1 MPKPAAPPPVQP
13 QFRRHLLS
21 LARRASILT
30 PARHRPVF
38 TTEMRG
44 DRRRTCR
51 RAMGVL
57 LGSALLLTS
66 VAMPAL
72 TLAANAIV
80 LATVETDAVHNV
92 GDCADDEAIWIH
104 PTDPS
109 LSVVIGT
116 DKCTSGGLNVYD
128 LSGHELH
135 FYQDAR
141 ENNVDVRYNFPL
153 GSQLVSIV
161 GATNRLLQTID
172 FYRVNVSDRSLV
184 KIGSVATSSAIKT
197 PRGFALYHSPISGKF
212 YAFVTDSGHSDQY
225 ELSGSTGSV
234 TGRLVRQLIHHN
246 PTEGL
251 VADDEL
257 ARVYVA
263 EEDIGGVFRYGAE
276 PGDGTTGDW
285 ILKTTENGGPIQ
297 QDVKGLSMY
306 YAANGRGYLIAASQG
321 GSSFGVL
328 DRQTNA
334 WLGAF
339 QIALGNGIDK
349 VTGEDGIDVTNFNL
363 GSRFPSGFFAST
375 DYDNSPD
382 NQNHKLVPWQ
392 AIANAFS
399 PELIIDST
407 FDPRLIGAPG
417 GTGPVTTISSG
428 PTGTVNTTDASFLFA
443 SSASG
448 STFACSLDA
457 ASFTACSSPK
467 SYSGLSEG
475 SHTFQV
481 RATDSAGNVGAPASL
496 TWTIDVTAPTVTA
509 TTPTAGATDVSTAIT
524 VRATFS
530 EPMSASTI
538 TASTLL
544 LRRTSDSSPVSG
556 TVNYDAGTRTASLA
570 PSSTLA
576 AGVGYT
582 ATVVG
587 GSSGVKDLAG
597 NAVSSSV
604 AWSFTT
610 ATSSPPPP
618 PPPPPSGSIT
628 RESISTV
635 VNSTATNV
643 ITIPRPSG
651 VTAGDVLV
659 SCLTSNG
666 GSVTSSGLPAGW
678 TAIASVTAISNPH
691 VFGYYHVATAS
702 EPASYSWTL
711 NASVVNSAGI
721 ARYSGVNAS
730 QPLDGSPVT
739 ATGAAATTATLAGVT
754 TGTANDMLVGC
765 LGANTSSATII
776 LTSPSG
782 MTAAWDLGGKR
793 QQLADQTLPA
803 AGATG
808 SRTWTLSSAREW
820 AGWLVALRAS

>member
-1 MPKPAAPPPVQP
+1 MT
-13 QFRRHLLS
+13 
-21 LARRASILT
+21 I
-30 PARHRPVF
+30 
-38 TTEMRG
+38 
-44 DRRRTCR
+44 
-51 RAMGVL
+51 
-57 LGSALLLTS
+57 
-66 VAMPAL
+66 
-72 TLAANAIV
+72 AANAVV
-80 LATVETDAVHNV
+80 LATVETDPVHNV

-153 GSQLVSIV
+153 GSELVSIV
-161 GATNRLLQTID
+161 GATNRLVQVID

-184 KIGSVATSSAIKT
+184 KIGSVPTSSAIKT
-197 PRGFALYHSPISGKF
+197 PRGLALYHSPISGTF
-212 YAFVTDSGHSDQY
+212 YAYVTDSGHTDQY
-225 ELSGSTGSV
+225 ELSGSTGVV
-234 TGRLVRQLIHHN
+234 TGRLVRQLTHHN

-263 EEDIGGVFRYGAE
+263 EEDIGGIFRYGAE

-297 QDVKGLSMY
+297 QDVKGLTMH

-321 GSSFGVL
+321 GSSFGIL

-339 QIALGNGIDK
+339 QIASGNGIDK

-363 GSRFPSGFFAST
+363 GSRFPNGFFVST
-375 DYDNSPD
+375 DFDNSPD

-399 PELIIDST
+399 PALIIDST
-407 FDPRLIGAPG
+407 FDPRLIGASG
-417 GTGPVTTISSG
+417 SKGPVTTISSG
-428 PTGTVNTTDASFLFA
+428 PSGTVNTTDASFSFA

-457 ASFTACSSPK
+457 ASFTACTSPK
-467 SYSGLSEG
+467 NYSGLSEG

-481 RATDSAGNVGAPASL
+481 RATDSAGNTGSPASQ
-496 TWTIDVTAPTVTA
+496 TWAIDVTAPTVTA
-509 TTPTAGATDVSTAIT
+509 TAPGAGSTDVSTGAT
-524 VRATFS
+524 VTATFS
-530 EPMSASTI
+530 EPMTASTI
-538 TASTLL
+538 TANTFL

-556 TVNYDAGTRTASLA
+556 TVSYDAGTRTATLS

-582 ATVVG
+582 ATVIG
-587 GSSGVKDLAG
+587 GSSGVRDLAG
-597 NAVSSSV
+597 NALSSSL

-618 PPPPPSGSIT
+618 PPPSGAIT

-635 VNSTATNV
+635 VNTTATNIV
-643 ITIPRPSG
+643 TVPRPSG

-691 VFGYYHVATAS
+691 VFGYYHVASSS

-711 NASVVNSAGI
+711 SASVVSSAGI

-730 QPLDGSPVT
+730 QPLDGTPVT

-754 TGTANDMLVGC
+754 TNTAGDMLVGC
-765 LGANTSSATII
+765 LGANTSSATLV

-782 MTAAWDLGGKR
+782 MTAAWDLAGKR
-793 QQLADQTLPA
+793 QQLADQTLPT
-803 AGATG
+803 AGASG

-820 AGWLVALRAS
+820 AAWLVALRAP